1 MRATS
6 LVLALYLSAPASWPW
21 SSAMPRV
28 PDRACGVVA
37 VAIVKLRE
45 VVSVA
50 SGKRYAEVMI
60 CYRDK
65 EDGAT
70 AWLEIK

>member
-37 VAIVKLRE
+37 DALVKLRE
-45 VVSVA
+45 ARS
-50 SGKRYAEVMI
+50 SNGKHYVELML

-65 EDGAT
+65 EESAT
-70 AWLEIK
+70 MWLEIP